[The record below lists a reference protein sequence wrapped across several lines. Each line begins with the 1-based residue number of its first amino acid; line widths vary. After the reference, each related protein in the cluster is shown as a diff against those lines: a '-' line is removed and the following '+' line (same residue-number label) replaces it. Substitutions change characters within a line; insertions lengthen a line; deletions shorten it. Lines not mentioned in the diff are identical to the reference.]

1 MVVVVYYGS
10 KILVNRVIFVGINL
24 EIGRLKKM
32 FVVKFNIL
40 FDVIRVLV
48 LGEYGVIVMIVWL
61 IVKVGEI
68 ILEGLVEFG
77 KIIKEDYEEVF
88 K

>member
-1 MVVVVYYGS
+1 MAAVVYYGS

-32 FVVKFNIL
+32 FAVKFNIL